1 MGYFAFG
8 KNKKFRMERPEHPD
22 PDVLIRQ
29 AEESLR
35 KTERQ
40 QPHVDRITKWLSKR
54 EKQNG
59 FGEDFEYTLRPK
71 KGTA

>member
-1 MGYFAFG
+1 MGYFTFG
-8 KNKKFRMERPEHPD
+8 TNKKFRLGRPERPD
-22 PDVLIRQ
+22 PNDLIRQ

-40 QPHVDRITKWLSKR
+40 QPHVDRITKWLNNR
-54 EKQNG
+54 ENQNG

-71 KGTA
+71 RRHA